1 MYVSSLHHIRPFAPQ
16 PQPPPSLFPRGS
28 PSPFFT
34 QLTYCFTSRR
44 VLLYAYATRSL
55 TSRTC
60 SLALI
65 HKTHALSLSL
75 DNETCPLRVGVYIAP
90 HNCSSSLRAT
100 HAPSKRTPYE
110 YATYLMALSLLVML
124 LSTVLMPY
132 RSAYSVV
139 RCARSIASVARAS
152 LLSLPENVR
161 EVARNLTWRR
171 PQVRDLFERV
181 FSATSAQA
189 RAHRCS
195 DGRRSSWKKNGNKYA
210 SKLRHP
216 DIYSCVRN
224 KDMKARRSKVRGRHV
239 SGERSIRALR
249 QRALQQY
256 EPGMKHDF
264 HTCEDASPRE
274 HVMAGLVRQSCL
286 RNRWRRWL
294 LVLLGVAVVLTAFT
308 ILLFDGVT
316 NVKEGA
322 TNVGGVMPGEGGSH
336 DIDTSRAMS
345 PVSTIRS
352 RGIAATSTTATETVT
367 ATINQ
372 TDTHRQAT
380 TLCDYAI
387 AKVPDVKE
395 KTNAALHLP
404 ETAEFVAMGVYVLAV
419 VWGVQGLVKHPR
431 GGRRPAFSRWLSI
444 AATSIVVF
452 ACLGGQPYSCS
463 ATMLADTQSVAEQ
476 THTVQMPFHH
486 QSQIDAVNVLHV
498 SRR

>member
-1 MYVSSLHHIRPFAPQ
+1 
-16 PQPPPSLFPRGS
+16 
-28 PSPFFT
+28 
-34 QLTYCFTSRR
+34 
-44 VLLYAYATRSL
+44 
-55 TSRTC
+55 
-60 SLALI
+60 
-65 HKTHALSLSL
+65 
-75 DNETCPLRVGVYIAP
+75 
-90 HNCSSSLRAT
+90 
-100 HAPSKRTPYE
+100 
-110 YATYLMALSLLVML
+110 
-124 LSTVLMPY
+124 
-132 RSAYSVV
+132 
-139 RCARSIASVARAS
+139 
-152 LLSLPENVR
+152 
-161 EVARNLTWRR
+161 
-171 PQVRDLFERV
+171 
-181 FSATSAQA
+181 
-189 RAHRCS
+189 
-195 DGRRSSWKKNGNKYA
+195 
-210 SKLRHP
+210 
-216 DIYSCVRN
+216 
-224 KDMKARRSKVRGRHV
+224 MKARRSK

-249 QRALQQY
+249 QRFSTPGVQQY
-256 EPGMKHDF
+256 EHLPGMKRKFAQDC
-264 HTCEDASPRE
+264 HTCDHASPRE

-286 RNRWRRWL
+286 RNRWRRML

-308 ILLFDGVT
+308 ILLCGGHT

-352 RGIAATSTTATETVT
+352 RGIAASSTATTTTATETVT

-431 GGRRPAFSRWLSI
+431 GGRRPAFSRGLSF

-463 ATMLADTQSVAEQ
+463 ATMLADPQSVADQ
-476 THTVQMPFHH
+476 THTVPMPFHH

>member
-1 MYVSSLHHIRPFAPQ
+1 
-16 PQPPPSLFPRGS
+16 
-28 PSPFFT
+28 
-34 QLTYCFTSRR
+34 
-44 VLLYAYATRSL
+44 
-55 TSRTC
+55 
-60 SLALI
+60 
-65 HKTHALSLSL
+65 
-75 DNETCPLRVGVYIAP
+75 
-90 HNCSSSLRAT
+90 
-100 HAPSKRTPYE
+100 
-110 YATYLMALSLLVML
+110 ML

-195 DGRRSSWKKNGNKYA
+195 DGRRSSWKKNGNKFA

-216 DIYSCVRN
+216 DIYSCVR
-224 KDMKARRSKVRGRHV
+224 KGQPV

-249 QRALQQY
+249 QRFSTPGVQQY
-256 EPGMKHDF
+256 EHLPGMKRKSRAYDCHA
-264 HTCEDASPRE
+264 CENASPRE
-274 HVMAGLVRQSCL
+274 HVMAGIVVWRSCL

-322 TNVGGVMPGEGGSH
+322 TNVGGVMPGGGQSH
-336 DIDTSRAMS
+336 DIIDTSRAMS

-367 ATINQ
+367 ATIKQ
-372 TDTHRQAT
+372 TDTRRQAT

-419 VWGVQGLVKHPR
+419 VLGVQGLFKHPR
-431 GGRRPAFSRWLSI
+431 GGRRPAFSRGLSI

-476 THTVQMPFHH
+476 THTVPMPFHH